1 MRIVPDNPYDAVPY
15 TTFPMAQ
22 THPDRL
28 ASVATLFGMSPAPV
42 TACRVL
48 DVGCGDGSNLI
59 PMAYA
64 LPDSRFLGI
73 DLAPEPVEKGRQA
86 IRELGLSNIELAAM
100 DLRDL
105 APDAGL
111 FDYIIAHGLYSW
123 VPDEVRS
130 ALLDLCRAR
139 LAPQGVAF
147 ISYNALPGRHV
158 RLMFREMLLHH
169 IRDCF
174 TPRERIEQARAFLK
188 MLGESRMVAAPW
200 RPMID
205 DEIERLLTHN
215 TGWLF
220 HDDLAPVN
228 DSFYFRDFAQR
239 VAGHGMQYLGDA
251 EAHLMF
257 DPQGSLASLGGDVLE
272 REQYLDFLYFR
283 RLRQT
288 LLCHAGVSLRRHA
301 QAEQMDRFLFSSP
314 AKAGPDGQVEG
325 LNSVRIT
332 AAHEVAGRVAGAMGE
347 IYPLPAAF
355 EDLLPYAGDR
365 EILREILFALISS
378 GFAEFHV
385 FDFPCQEDV
394 TAKPRATRLARW
406 QAARGDYI
414 TVTGHGAVQL
424 DTVSR
429 ALVGLLD
436 GSRDVDRIAAE
447 LAHVPGA
454 PELEEIR
461 ELLPQRLEWFARMGL
476 LEG

>member
-1 MRIVPDNPYDAVPY
+1 MRIVPDNPYNAIPY

-28 ASVATLFGMSPAPV
+28 ASVATLFGMSPAAV
-42 TACRVL
+42 TECRVL

-64 LPDSRFLGI
+64 LPQSRFVGI
-73 DLAPEPVEKGRQA
+73 DLASEAIEKGRQS
-86 IRELGLSNIELAAM
+86 IRELGLSNIELVSV
-100 DLRDL
+100 DLRAL
-105 APDAGL
+105 SPDAGP
-111 FDYIIAHGLYSW
+111 FDYILAHGLYSW
-123 VPDEVRS
+123 VPDDVRS
-130 ALLDLCRAR
+130 ALLELCRAR

-169 IRDCF
+169 TRNCF
-174 TPRERIEQARAFLK
+174 APRERIEQARAFLK
-188 MLGESRMVAAPW
+188 MLGESRMVGAAW
-200 RPMID
+200 RPLID

-239 VAGHGMQYLGDA
+239 AAGHGLQYLGDA
-251 EAHLMF
+251 ETHLMF

-288 LLCHAGVSLRRHA
+288 LLCHAGVSLRRPP
-301 QAEQMDRFLFSSP
+301 QPEQMDQFLFSSP
-314 AKAGPDGQVEG
+314 AKIGDDGHVEG

-332 AAHEVAGRVAGAMGE
+332 AAHEVAARVAAAIGE

-355 EDLLPYAGDR
+355 ADLLPYAGDR
-365 EILREILFALISS
+365 ETLREILLALISS

-394 TAKPRATRLARW
+394 TAKPLASRLARW
-406 QAARGDYI
+406 QAARASYI

-436 GSRDVDRIAAE
+436 GSRDLNSVAVE
-447 LAHVPGA
+447 LAKVEGA
-454 PELEEIR
+454 PPQQNIR
-461 ELLPQRLEWFARMGL
+461 EVLPQRLEWFARMGL
-476 LEG
+476 LAG

>member
-1 MRIVPDNPYDAVPY
+1 MRIVPDNPYDAIPY

-64 LPDSRFLGI
+64 LPHSRFLGI
-73 DLAPEPVEKGRQA
+73 DLAPEPVEKGRQS
-86 IRELGLSNIELAAM
+86 IRELGLSNIELAAL

-105 APDAGL
+105 AADAGP

-123 VPDEVRS
+123 VPDDVRS
-130 ALLDLCRAR
+130 ALLDLCRDR

-169 IRDCF
+169 TRHCS
-174 TPRERIEQARAFLK
+174 TPRERIEQARAFLQ
-188 MLGESRMVAAPW
+188 MLGESRMVAAAW

-220 HDDLAPVN
+220 HDDLASVN

-239 VAGHGMQYLGDA
+239 VAGHGLQYLGDA

-257 DPQGSLASLGGDVLE
+257 DPRGSLASLAGDVLE

-288 LLCHAGVSLRRHA
+288 LLCHAGVSLRRPA
-301 QAEQMDRFLFSSP
+301 QPEQMDRFLFSSP
-314 AKAGPDGQVEG
+314 AKSGPDGQVEG

-332 AAHEVAGRVAGAMGE
+332 AAHEVAVRVAAAMGE

-394 TAKPRATRLARW
+394 TVTPCATRLARW
-406 QAARGDYI
+406 QAALGDYI

-447 LAHVPGA
+447 LAQVAGA
-454 PELEEIR
+454 PELEDIR